1 MSNSLDSWRVM
12 QAGTYVTDMIVP
24 DARYAHPFYGYGY
37 PQGWATPPLSG
48 DGLQRGVFV
57 GADIEVGDFW
67 SDIGGVL
74 KSLKGP
80 ISAAAGAAASEYGG
94 PAAGPAAS
102 QLAGSLI
109 DAAPGNHPAK
119 QAAAKQHVAAATQAA
134 RTNPT
139 VSVALTAAHHAVTQ
153 TAAAAQGQQPA
164 PATSALSA
172 AVQKYL
178 PKAISALKSS
188 GGGDGGGGGGDGSWL
203 SSAASAFG
211 SGGDAGADASSF
223 DIGDAFS
230 SGAIVGAFWDDVK
243 NAFLNVTL
251 IKPTNQFIKDNH
263 LEGVV
268 QTAAGVVASI
278 YGGPAGGA
286 AASALAPMM
295 MSVGVDDKK
304 KSATAQK
311 NIQKITAAA
320 AQHSPQMHQAVE
332 TAKEAIKG
340 TAASYHIHHLLT
352 QAKAG
357 DPQSQAALAQI
368 DQNAAAGDPHAQA
381 AAHAI
386 DSIHQQQ
393 EQAPPP
399 PPPVS
404 GEHPPGH
411 HKLEHH
417 IHHLLKK
424 AKAGDP
430 KAQAALS
437 KIESQAQAGDPKAQK
452 LAHIVDVIHQHQEAH
467 AQSQSQPQQPPPAVN
482 GWFDIVGAVIGACPY
497 L

>member
-1 MSNSLDSWRVM
+1 MV
-12 QAGTYVTDMIVP
+12 VP

-139 VSVALTAAHHAVTQ
+139 VNVALTAAHHAVTQ
-153 TAAAAQGQQPA
+153 TATAAQGHQPA

-188 GGGDGGGGGGDGSWL
+188 GGGGGDSGGGDGSWL
-203 SSAASAFG
+203 QSAASAFG
-211 SGGDAGADASSF
+211 SGSDAGADASSF

-230 SGAIVGAFWDDVK
+230 SGAIVGSFWDDVG
-243 NAFLNVTL
+243 NAILTVTGT
-251 IKPTNQFIKDNH
+251 KMTNQFIHDNH

-268 QTAAGVVASI
+268 GLAGQAVATY
-278 YGGPAGGA
+278 YGGPAAGMA
-286 AASALAPMM
+286 AKALGPTI
-295 MSVGVDDKK
+295 MSLGVEDKK
-304 KSATAQK
+304 KAKTAQK
-311 NIQKITAAA
+311 NIQKVTAAA

-340 TAASYHIHHLLT
+340 TATSYHIHHLLT

-381 AAHAI
+381 AVHAI

-393 EQAPPP
+393 VQASAP

-404 GEHPPGH
+404 GEHSPGH

-430 KAQAALS
+430 KAQAKLA
-437 KIESQAQAGDPKAQK
+437 KIESQAAAGDPKAQK
-452 LAHIVDVIHQHQEAH
+452 LAHIVDKIHQHQEAH
-467 AQSQSQPQQPPPAVN
+467 AQTQSQQPPPGVH